1 MPCSISVGVSGRAG
15 VRFSPVTPIGRTLLA
30 RKCGLSDVVLPMAM
44 SVTPARMSWLSGPP
58 PF

>member
-1 MPCSISVGVSGRAG
+1 MPCSISVGVSGSAG

-58 PF
+58 PL